1 MAKEI
6 ERKFLVVNFS
16 YREKSTSKRI
26 CQGYICAE
34 ADRVVR
40 VRIYGEKAF
49 LTVKNVA
56 IGFARDEFEY
66 EIPMSDAEALLERC
80 CLQPTIE
87 KVRYKLFYKGFW
99 WEIDEFYG
107 ENEGLAAD
115 VHWIPNVKRCEFCH
129 DAASIHSTSSGA
141 RTRMED
147 TDIIRCESCHS
158 GSQSSNRYHRK
169 QIGRAHV

>member
-49 LTVKNVA
+49 
-56 IGFARDEFEY
+56 
-66 EIPMSDAEALLERC
+66 
-80 CLQPTIE
+80 
-87 KVRYKLFYKGFW
+87 
-99 WEIDEFYG
+99 
-107 ENEGLAAD
+107 
-115 VHWIPNVKRCEFCH
+115 
-129 DAASIHSTSSGA
+129 
-141 RTRMED
+141 
-147 TDIIRCESCHS
+147 
-158 GSQSSNRYHRK
+158 
-169 QIGRAHV
+169 

>member
-1 MAKEI
+1 MTKEI

-49 LTVKNVA
+49 LTVKNAA

-66 EIPMSDAEALLERC
+66 EIPVSDAEALLERC

-107 ENEGLAAD
+107 ENEGLIIAEIELPD
-115 VHWIPNVKRCEFCH
+115 VTTAFEKPDFVGEEVTDDHRYYNANLIKKPYNQWKR
-129 DAASIHSTSSGA
+129 
-141 RTRMED
+141 
-147 TDIIRCESCHS
+147 
-158 GSQSSNRYHRK
+158 
-169 QIGRAHV
+169 

>member
-49 LTVKNVA
+49 LTVKNAA

-66 EIPMSDAEALLERC
+66 EIPVSDAEALLERC

-107 ENEGLAAD
+107 ENEGLIIAEIELPD
-115 VHWIPNVKRCEFCH
+115 VTTAFEKPDFVGEEVTDDHRYYNANLIKKPYNQWKR
-129 DAASIHSTSSGA
+129 
-141 RTRMED
+141 
-147 TDIIRCESCHS
+147 
-158 GSQSSNRYHRK
+158 
-169 QIGRAHV
+169 

>member
-1 MAKEI
+1 MTKEI

-66 EIPMSDAEALLERC
+66 EIPVSDAEALLERC

-107 ENEGLAAD
+107 ENEGLIIAEIELPD
-115 VHWIPNVKRCEFCH
+115 VTTAFEKPDFVGEEVTDDHRYYNANLIKKPYNQWKR
-129 DAASIHSTSSGA
+129 
-141 RTRMED
+141 
-147 TDIIRCESCHS
+147 
-158 GSQSSNRYHRK
+158 
-169 QIGRAHV
+169 

>member
-49 LTVKNVA
+49 LTVKNAA

-66 EIPMSDAEALLERC
+66 EIPVSDAEALLERC

-107 ENEGLAAD
+107 ENEGLIIAEIELPD
-115 VHWIPNVKRCEFCH
+115 VTTVFEKPDFVGEEVTDDHRYYNANLIKKPYNQWKR
-129 DAASIHSTSSGA
+129 
-141 RTRMED
+141 
-147 TDIIRCESCHS
+147 
-158 GSQSSNRYHRK
+158 
-169 QIGRAHV
+169 

>member
-34 ADRVVR
+34 VDRVVR

-49 LTVKNVA
+49 LTVKNAA

-66 EIPMSDAEALLERC
+66 EIPVSDAEALLERC

-107 ENEGLAAD
+107 ENEGLIIAEIELPD
-115 VHWIPNVKRCEFCH
+115 VTTVFEKPDFVGEEITDDYRYYNANLIKNPYNQWKR
-129 DAASIHSTSSGA
+129 
-141 RTRMED
+141 
-147 TDIIRCESCHS
+147 
-158 GSQSSNRYHRK
+158 
-169 QIGRAHV
+169 

>member
-107 ENEGLAAD
+107 ENEGLIIGEIELPD
-115 VHWIPNVKRCEFCH
+115 VTTAFEKPDFVGEEVTDDHRYYNANLIKNPYNQWKR
-129 DAASIHSTSSGA
+129 
-141 RTRMED
+141 
-147 TDIIRCESCHS
+147 
-158 GSQSSNRYHRK
+158 
-169 QIGRAHV
+169 